1 MPLNDKSQIR
11 YNDPLGGT
19 SSDIGPQVRTDY
31 WHKKAL
37 VEAVKE
43 QYFTQLA
50 STKNMPKHY
59 GKQIK
64 VYHMIPLLDDR
75 NINDQ
80 GIDAAGAVIAN
91 GNLYGSSKDVGT
103 ITGKI
108 PSLTETGGRVNR
120 VGFTRLLIEGAI
132 EKQGFFMD
140 FSQEALDL
148 DSQDDLYEYLSSAL
162 IDGANEITEDM
173 LQIDLLNDAGV
184 VRFFGVA
191 SQDSEI
197 IGEGPDI
204 SEISYND
211 LQRMSIDL
219 DNNRTP
225 KQTKIITGSRM
236 VDTNT
241 VNSGRILYCGSEMI
255 PTFTRMTDFHGN
267 AAFVSVEHYAHAN
280 DYKKGV
286 NMVHGEIGKVGDF
299 RIVVVPEMMHW
310 AGAGAAVTNNAGYN
324 ATGSNYDV
332 FPLLCVG
339 SESFT
344 TIGFKTSGEMVK
356 FKIITKMPG
365 VATADHSDPYGEVGF
380 SSIKW
385 WYGFMALRPERI
397 ALAKSVAR
405 I

>member
-148 DSQDDLYEYLSSAL
+148 DSQDDLYEYLSGAL

-173 LQIDLLNDAGV
+173 LQIDLLNAAGV
-184 VRFFGVA
+184 VRFGGVA
-191 SQDSEI
+191 SQDREI

-204 SEISYND
+204 S
-211 LQRMSIDL
+211 
-219 DNNRTP
+219 DN
-225 KQTKIITGSRM
+225 
-236 VDTNT
+236 
-241 VNSGRILYCGSEMI
+241 
-255 PTFTRMTDFHGN
+255 
-267 AAFVSVEHYAHAN
+267 AF
-280 DYKKGV
+280 
-286 NMVHGEIGKVGDF
+286 
-299 RIVVVPEMMHW
+299 
-310 AGAGAAVTNNAGYN
+310 GAAYA
-324 ATGSNYDV
+324 
-332 FPLLCVG
+332 
-339 SESFT
+339 
-344 TIGFKTSGEMVK
+344 
-356 FKIITKMPG
+356 
-365 VATADHSDPYGEVGF
+365 
-380 SSIKW
+380 
-385 WYGFMALRPERI
+385 
-397 ALAKSVAR
+397 
-405 I
+405 